1 MKNIFTL
8 FILLA
13 FGFMIYSLVN
23 SFKGIDQLPELG
35 NYYAQPENITK
46 VNSANLVTAVV
57 ISYRG
62 LDTLGEVTIL
72 FLTAA
77 IIAFFLKKQA
87 GRREL
92 RKNSEILTTAAKV
105 LFPLMI
111 MLGVYIFINGHLTPG
126 GGFQGGSV
134 IASAV
139 ILMLLTFPEAPVNQ
153 KLLSYMESVSGF
165 VYVGLAVLGAL
176 LGLGFLDNA
185 ILPLGTFGKLLSA
198 GTIPVIYSFVG
209 LKVGAELS
217 NILVEFKSV
226 QADEN

>member
-8 FILLA
+8 IILLA
-13 FGFMIYSLVN
+13 FGFMIYPLVN
-23 SFKGIDQLPELG
+23 SFKGNDQLPELG

-57 ISYRG
+57 VSYRG

-77 IIAFFLKKQA
+77 IIAFFLKKQS
-87 GRREL
+87 GKREV
-92 RKNSEILTTAAKV
+92 RENSEIFTTAGKV

-126 GGFQGGSV
+126 GGFQGGAV

-139 ILMLLTFPEAPVNQ
+139 ILIWKVFRVLCLLD
-153 KLLSYMESVSGF
+153 LLH
-165 VYVGLAVLGAL
+165 LGRW
-176 LGLGFLDNA
+176 LG
-185 ILPLGTFGKLLSA
+185 
-198 GTIPVIYSFVG
+198 
-209 LKVGAELS
+209 
-217 NILVEFKSV
+217 
-226 QADEN
+226 